1 MSGIRNLITIK
12 QVRYYPWIFIAV
24 AIPDI
29 KVIKS
34 GDCFQLKE
42 EKEEE
47 EEEEEEEKE
56 TLVMEARRISI
67 ASQCELLRF
76 GGNAIANSA
85 DCIRTPQT
93 RIRLFRVS
101 IPARNVASASP
112 SLRQLLF
119 LFSPHH
125 LQ

>member
-47 EEEEEEEKE
+47 EEEE